1 MESAWKERISRDLP
15 DAVESGRLILHYQ
28 PIVDLANPAVVQ
40 VEALVRWP
48 HPELGELVAGAF
60 VPSAAALGMLPYL
73 DRWTLRQAC
82 TDAARWQAQGKA
94 GPELALSV
102 NVAPEEIERPNF
114 VEETLG
120 IVSDAGLGPGRVVL
134 EVSEAARLNTPDV
147 AGANLEELRDRG
159 VRIAIDDFG
168 CKQSLAHY
176 HRLPADQ
183 LKLDGILV
191 RGLSRDEGFRTVVE
205 AVAAMA
211 SAESACLIAEGV
223 ESPLDLDGI
232 RRIGCTLVQG
242 YHIARPMPEPQLLE
256 FLDRVRSIAGARE
269 RRKRRSRF
277 RTASRYGKG
286 PRAPMASLRPYSEP
300 EGPFAFEWPPA

>member
-1 MESAWKERISRDLP
+1 MESAWKERIYRDLP
-15 DAVESGRLILHYQ
+15 DAVESGRLVLHYQ
-28 PIVDLANPAVVQ
+28 PIVDLAYPSVVQ

-48 HPELGELVAGAF
+48 HPELGVLVAGAF
-60 VPSAAALGMLPYL
+60 VPSAADLGMLPYL

-82 TDAARWQAQGKA
+82 ADVARWQAQGKA

-102 NVAPEEIERPNF
+102 NVAPEEIERTNF
-114 VEETLG
+114 VEETLE
-120 IVSDAGLGPGRVVL
+120 IVSDTGFHSGRLVL
-134 EVSEAARLNTPDV
+134 EVSEAAKLNSPDV
-147 AGANLEELRDRG
+147 ASANLAELRDRG

-183 LKLDGILV
+183 LKLDGMLV

-211 SAESACLIAEGV
+211 SAESVCLVAEGV
-223 ESPLDLDGI
+223 ESPLDLDGV
-232 RRIGCTLVQG
+232 RKIGCTLVQG

-256 FLDRVRSIAGARE
+256 FLDRVRSMAVGRE
-269 RRKRRSRF
+269 RRRRRSRF
-277 RTASRYGKG
+277 HTASRYGKG

-300 EGPFAFEWPPA
+300 GGSSAFEWPPA